1 VQAKARQHG
10 DHQHLQQVALGEGAE
25 EGVGDQVQQIGDQA
39 LAVLGLGQVA
49 GGDLGIQRGGI
60 DVEPPPRL
68 HGAPDDQ
75 ADHQGQ
81 GRDHL
86 EIEQRF
92 DAHPAERL
100 DVAHPG
106 DAAGHGA
113 EDHRR
118 DHQLDQLDEGVA
130 QRLQRHPDRRPQGP
144 DQDAERDGDQN
155 LHVQ

>member
-1 VQAKARQHG
+1 LDRSSRPSATLVPEVAQARAGETRQHG

-25 EGVGDQVQQIGDQA
+25 EGVGDQVQEIGDQA

-75 ADHQGQ
+75 ADHQRQ

-86 EIEQRF
+86 EIEQR
-92 DAHPAERL
+92 L
-100 DVAHPG
+100 
-106 DAAGHGA
+106 
-113 EDHRR
+113 
-118 DHQLDQLDEGVA
+118 
-130 QRLQRHPDRRPQGP
+130 
-144 DQDAERDGDQN
+144 
-155 LHVQ
+155 